1 MLPPPRPPAKVGRKG
16 KHVQRTLPGAQRV
29 KTCIVGFP
37 CSLRRLAE
45 RLDASDLPSPGF
57 VQSFCASQKLSD
69 ALQAERL
76 SSANG
81 QAQTDRRK
89 QEKGPKEGICP

>member
-1 MLPPPRPPAKVGRKG
+1 MCSARCPVLRESKPV
-16 KHVQRTLPGAQRV
+16 LW
-29 KTCIVGFP
+29 GFP